1 MCFIRF
7 LWKYIAYFGIFLALK
22 PIVNTVPK
30 LVLEGLTPNSILAD
44 NIANWM
50 PETGVL
56 FGDLFAA
63 LGPGYCGLDKTTWQT
78 TGQSRHRDVV

>member
-1 MCFIRF
+1 MYVFYSFSLKIYRLF
-7 LWKYIAYFGIFLALK
+7 WYFLALK
-22 PIVNTVPK
+22 PIVNAVPK
-30 LVLEGLTPNSILAD
+30 LVLEGPTPNSILAD

-63 LGPGYCGLDKTTWQT
+63 LGPGYCGLDK
-78 TGQSRHRDVV
+78 R